1 MRIPLYFLVAAL
13 VALVLPR
20 APAQVATIGVKGR
33 TREAGSPR
41 RSQATASPTHRL
53 PRRAGAEEIVI
64 PPNPDEVERERMR
77 EALGPPP
84 PLAEDRTRSLV
95 RRRARTSAPPPLVQV
110 PIEALYTRPR
120 RGPGDGSLAGILP
133 SFVIPPG
140 SEHRHEDRVPS
151 RWVSRFPFPKRYENE
166 KLDLIYSRPRW
177 YDPYNK
183 NRVKGDVPL
192 FGRKIS

>member
-1 MRIPLYFLVAAL
+1 MNWEKPRPHQITRRAMRIPLYFLVAAL

-133 SFVIPPG
+133 SFAGGFGVLKPG
-140 SEHRHEDRVPS
+140 AGLRRIYPDVTLFSGFLNT
-151 RWVSRFPFPKRYENE
+151 RF
-166 KLDLIYSRPRW
+166 
-177 YDPYNK
+177 
-183 NRVKGDVPL
+183 L
-192 FGRKIS
+192 F